1 VTRTTLA
8 FRSASYFWRAHLLTL
23 LTAALSTAILT
34 GALLV
39 GDSVRYSLR
48 AMALERLGTLQ
59 HVLVGGDRFFRED
72 LADRLKSKDGGGN
85 PAPESIVII
94 QGIASSDATE
104 KRANSVQILGV
115 RDGFWKLGAYAPPQP
130 PKKGEVVLNAPLAER
145 IGAKVGDD
153 IKLRIYK
160 PSQLSH
166 DAPLG
171 ADEDNAVLLRAKVSA
186 ILPARGLGRFGFDA
200 NQIAPLNAYVPL
212 PDVQEKIKQAGRA
225 NILLVSTPEAP
236 DLKSAWSLDDGS
248 LKLRTGDAGFVE
260 LSTSRVFLDDAIVA
274 TVMKNDPQAFGIT
287 TYFVNAL
294 RVNGKE
300 TPYSMVAAAPFPLTP
315 SDLKPDEIVL
325 NAWAAEDL
333 NAKVGDA
340 LELEYFTVGL
350 RRKLETNKSTF
361 KVHSIVPIEGRHADR
376 GLMPDFPGIAEV
388 DTTHDWD
395 SSIPI
400 DMGKIRTK
408 DDDYWKKY
416 RGTPKAFI
424 ALNRGA
430 EMWRN
435 RFGTYTAVRVPLKG
449 DSDYKSQAAGLSR
462 SLLAQLRPE
471 DAGLSFTPI
480 RALALKASGEALD
493 FGGLFIGFS
502 FFLIVAALLL
512 LSLVFRF
519 TIETRASEAGLLL
532 ALGFTPVAV
541 RRTLWLEGTLLA
553 SVGGIGGVLF
563 GMFYAQA
570 MIENLGSRWRDAVGT
585 SALEYHGEPL
595 TLILGGAI
603 SVIVASITIYLSVHG
618 LVRSG
623 ARDLLASS
631 GSSDVGEAKFAK
643 GRWLAMGAVGLAG
656 AIGLSALAAS
666 QGSTGSAAP
675 TFFGAGGAL
684 LLAALAVVRLM
695 LNGKSLSAS
704 QDAPSLGALGIRAAT
719 RRAGRSA
726 ATALLLA
733 CGTFLVLSVG
743 ANRLDASLEA
753 GRKES
758 GTGGFSLMAR
768 ATIPIYEDLN
778 TTEGRGNAGVRDDG
792 LKDAT
797 LYPFRVRAG
806 DEASCLNLNRAQ
818 RPRILS
824 IPNSFIERGG
834 FTFAA
839 QSSPEANPWKL
850 LLKEESDGAIPAIGD
865 FQSLTWAL
873 GLKVGD
879 TITIPDEKGADRKL
893 RIVGAVAN
901 SILQG
906 SLLIGEDSFIK
917 LYPTENGYR
926 ELLIDAPPAQASE
939 ISNFL
944 ETSLAD
950 EGLSVTST
958 AKRLAEFNAVQN
970 TYLSTFQALG
980 GLGMLLGSFGLG
992 LVVLRNVLERRG
1004 ELALL
1009 QALGFSR
1016 GAVRWII
1023 LSEHL
1028 WLLVLGLLAGVVPAL
1043 LAVLPAARVS
1053 TLPVPWG
1060 ELSLTVA
1067 GIALCGALA
1076 AMLAVYMSLRQPLL
1090 GALRNE

>member
-39 GDSVRYSLR
+39 GDSVRHSLR
-48 AMALERLGTLQ
+48 AMALDRLGTLQ
-59 HVLVGGDRFFRED
+59 HVLVGGDRFFRDD
-72 LADRLKSKDGGGN
+72 LAERLKTSDTAN
-85 PAPESIVII
+85 PAPESIIII
-94 QGIASSDATE
+94 QGIGSSDATQ
-104 KRANSVQILGV
+104 KRASSVQILGV
-115 RDGFWKLGAYAPPQP
+115 RDGFWKLGSHAPENP

-145 IGAKVGDD
+145 LGAKVGED

-200 NQIAPLNAYVPL
+200 NQIAPMNAYLPL
-212 PDVQEKIKQAGRA
+212 TDVQEKINQKGRA
-225 NILLVSTPEAP
+225 NILLVSSPTAP
-236 DLKSAWSLDDGS
+236 DLRAAWSLDDGS
-248 LKLRTGDAGFVE
+248 LKLRTDDKLAFVE
-260 LSTSRVFLDDAIVA
+260 LSTSRVFLDDAITTTLFKA
-274 TVMKNDPQAFGIT
+274 HPGSFGIA
-287 TYFVNAL
+287 TYFVNGL

-300 TPYSMVAAAPFPLTP
+300 TPYSMVTAAPAPLTP
-315 SDLKPDEIVL
+315 TDMKPDQIVL

-333 NAKVGDA
+333 GAKTGDA

-350 RRKLETNKSTF
+350 RRKLETNKAKFT
-361 KVHSIVPIEGRHADR
+361 VHSVVPIEGVHADR
-376 GLMPDFPGIAEV
+376 GLMPEFPGIAEV

-424 ALNRGA
+424 ALDRGTK
-430 EMWRN
+430 MWRN
-435 RFGTYTAVRVPLKG
+435 RFGTYTAVRIPLKG
-449 DSDYKSQAAGLSR
+449 DSDYKTQAVALSKIIL
-462 SLLAQLRPE
+462 SELRPE
-471 DAGLSFTPI
+471 DAGLSFTPL
-480 RALALKASGEALD
+480 RELALKASGEALD

-519 TIETRASEAGLLL
+519 TIETRAGEAGLLL
-532 ALGFTPVAV
+532 ALGFTPRAV
-541 RRTLWLEGTLLA
+541 RTTLWLEGTLLA
-553 SVGGIGGVLF
+553 AIGGVAGVAF
-563 GMFYAQA
+563 GMIYARA

-595 TLILGGAI
+595 TLALGGVI
-603 SVIVASITIYLSVHG
+603 SVVVASITIYLSVRG

-623 ARDLLASS
+623 ARELLASNGLS
-631 GSSDVGEAKFAK
+631 ATSETKFAR
-643 GRWLAMGAVGLAG
+643 GRWLAIGVVGLIG
-656 AIGLSALAAS
+656 AIGLSVFAAS

-684 LLAALAVVRLM
+684 LLAALAVVRLL
-695 LNGKSLSAS
+695 LNPAS
-704 QDAPSLGALGIRAAT
+704 SGGSVDAPSLSALGIRAAT

-758 GTGGFSLMAR
+758 GTGGFALLAR
-768 ATIPIYEDLN
+768 STIPIYEDLN
-778 TTEGRGNAGVRDDG
+778 TVEGRGNAGVRDEG

-818 RPRILS
+818 RPRIMS
-824 IPNSFIERGG
+824 VPNTLIERGG

-839 QSSPEANPWKL
+839 QGAAEANPWRL

-879 TITIPDEKGADRKL
+879 TISVPDEKGAERKL

-906 SLLIGEDSFIK
+906 SLLIGEDAFLK

-926 ELLIDAPPAQASE
+926 EFLIDAPQERSAAIAE
-939 ISNFL
+939 FL
-944 ETSLAD
+944 ETALAD
-950 EGLSVTST
+950 EGVTAVS
-958 AKRLAEFNAVQN
+958 AARRLAEFNAVQN

-1016 GAVRWII
+1016 GAVRWIV

-1028 WLLVLGLLAGVVPAL
+1028 WLLALGLMAGVAPAL
-1043 LAVLPAARVS
+1043 LAVLPAARVT

-1060 ELSLTVA
+1060 ELALTVG
-1067 GIALCGALA
+1067 GIAACGALA
-1076 AMLAVYMSLRQPLL
+1076 ALLAVYVSLRQPLL